1 MVPSVSGSCPMSCL
15 SNSPC
20 LPEANAS
27 SHAFDEVEAD
37 SETSELAEGLVDAEW
52 FLVASML
59 V

>member
-1 MVPSVSGSCPMSCL
+1 MFRNEKSVPLASGSSSSCL
-15 SNSPC
+15 
-20 LPEANAS
+20 LEANAS
-27 SHAFDEVEAD
+27 SHAFDEVEAC